1 MDVDDSSL
9 IAATET
15 ETSSIQISLTSSTTE
30 DIISDRDIL
39 MGLRPIVLL
48 QQLKVHGDSAL
59 LCTSLKTLDFL
70 QLPSLIH
77 SKPKEVILKELRQIY
92 RAARSREAEK
102 CATDGDVAMNIREA
116 AIEIRNAILHAEL
129 KCIHQESEM
138 KVYQGLVPDL
148 QTPGEMTRVVI
159 RPEDQKFWDRCI
171 ELSLLDHPVCGVGN
185 PGIGITTT
193 VLRFICCS
201 NLS

>member
-1 MDVDDSSL
+1 MEQPPPSPSPSSEQEHKKARQGDLDTSTMDVDDSSL

-30 DIISDRDIL
+30 DSISDSDIL

-48 QQLKVHGDSAL
+48 QQLKVHDDSAL

-138 KVYQGLVPDL
+138 KVYQGLLFPIF
-148 QTPGEMTRVVI
+148 R
-159 RPEDQKFWDRCI
+159 
-171 ELSLLDHPVCGVGN
+171 LLEK
-185 PGIGITTT
+185 
-193 VLRFICCS
+193 
-201 NLS
+201 